1 MVSQDLFDLL
11 AKLPVSRS
19 GDRALRCSTN
29 VGATIALAGSH
40 DRPFEVHAKNISRTG
55 ILLRYVGVLPAV
67 WAIGASVE
75 LVIEPDPR
83 YFKQQVTCCGTIRR
97 LMPEQRSPEPA
108 VLIACQFS
116 KRDA

>member
-1 MVSQDLFDLL
+1 MVSQDVFDLL

-29 VGATIALAGSH
+29 VGATIVLDGSH
-40 DRPFEVHAKNISRTG
+40 DRPLEVLAKNLSRTG

-83 YFKQQVTCCGTIRR
+83 YFKQQVTCRGTIRR
-97 LMPEQRSPEPA
+97 LMPEQRSTEPA

-116 KRDA
+116 KR